1 MTRTSSPNAVIVD
14 ELGSV
19 EHMSDREFYR
29 RVFGHYPRTKEQRLA
44 DWQREVERYADLI
57 EQGCELSDYGRP
69 VVRDAYLLVAGRK
82 RARRAA

>member
-14 ELGSV
+14 ELGTV
-19 EHMSDREFYR
+19 EHMSDSEFYR
-29 RVFGHYPRTKEQRLA
+29 TVFGHYPCTKEQRLA
-44 DWQREVERYADLI
+44 DWQREVERWADLI

-69 VVRDAYLLVAGRK
+69 AVRDAYLLVAGRK